1 MCKHKKLIK
10 MCWLHDVSILDKMHN
25 KLNAIL
31 TREHDKLCILEK
43 MLNKDKL
50 LETLVSNYIDSIIN
64 QDEQLEA
71 QVLIKLT
78 NKINDEAS
86 LYKII
91 CLSVSIANQTPFK
104 LLLEDNEKTRL
115 YVEYLNSYLLL

>member
-1 MCKHKKLIK
+1 
-10 MCWLHDVSILDKMHN
+10 MHN

-43 MLNKDKL
+43 MLNKNKL

-64 QDEQLEA
+64 QDEQLKT
-71 QVLIKLT
+71 QLIIKLT
-78 NKINDEAS
+78 NIVNENIL

-91 CLSVSIANQTPFK
+91 SLSMSIANQTPFK
-104 LLLEDNEKTRL
+104 LLLDDNEKTRL
-115 YVEYLNSYLLL
+115 YIEYLNQPYLLLLNSCQLMFTCGPL

>member
-1 MCKHKKLIK
+1 MQ
-10 MCWLHDVSILDKMHN
+10 N
-25 KLNAIL
+25 KINAII

-64 QDEQLEA
+64 QDEQLKA

-115 YVEYLNSYLLL
+115 YLEYLNSYLLL